1 VCVCVCVCVCKRERE
16 RERGRIMN
24 CTTGGA
30 LINNSC
36 ILFPIRVLR

>member
-1 VCVCVCVCVCKRERE
+1 
-16 RERGRIMN
+16 MN

-36 ILFPIRVLR
+36 ILFPLRVLR